1 MNYLHQNLSKKIIKS
16 FYDVYNELGFGF
28 LEKVYQNSMYLDLR
42 EKGLFVETQKSIK
55 VFFRK
60 VEVGKYYADLIVNES
75 IIIELKT
82 AESIAEEHELQ
93 LVNYLKATEIEVGL
107 LLNFGRKPQLKRKI
121 FTNQD

>member
-1 MNYLHQNLSKKIIKS
+1 
-16 FYDVYNELGFGF
+16 
-28 LEKVYQNSMYLDLR
+28 MYLDLR